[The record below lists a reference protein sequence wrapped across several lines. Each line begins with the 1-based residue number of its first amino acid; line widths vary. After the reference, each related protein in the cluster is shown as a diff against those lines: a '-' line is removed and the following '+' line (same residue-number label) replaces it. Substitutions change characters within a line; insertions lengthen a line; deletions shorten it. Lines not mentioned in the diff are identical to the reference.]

1 MKRQRFI
8 IPVRTL
14 PCQRAESKTRPSNHF
29 GHAGEIYI
37 EALQCSGKWMK
48 NFLLL
53 LFLRFLVWNC
63 RLACN
68 LMAVEI
74 SIDHMS
80 GIGTITTSSYQQ
92 ASPSAWFSA
101 NNSNTMYRACYG
113 TWNTGDT
120 DSNVDSTDLTT
131 VSVSPSPSVSPVS
144 HAVPLPMAPVFGAI
158 G

>member
-1 MKRQRFI
+1 
-8 IPVRTL
+8 
-14 PCQRAESKTRPSNHF
+14 
-29 GHAGEIYI
+29 
-37 EALQCSGKWMK
+37 MK

-92 ASPSAWFSA
+92 APPRPGS
-101 NNSNTMYRACYG
+101 
-113 TWNTGDT
+113 
-120 DSNVDSTDLTT
+120 LQTT
-131 VSVSPSPSVSPVS
+131 ATPCT
-144 HAVPLPMAPVFGAI
+144 APVTARGTLVTPIATLI
-158 G
+158 QPT